1 MTFAAY
7 FNVTLK
13 VTVEIDIKILVLYG
27 WWCKVNIEMNN
38 DNVNNCH
45 FEKQMSVV
53 DSPSSNVVPDRN
65 N

>member
-27 WWCKVNIEMNN
+27 WWYKVKTEMNN

-45 FEKQMSVV
+45 FEK
-53 DSPSSNVVPDRN
+53 
-65 N
+65 

>member
-7 FNVTLK
+7 FNMTLK

-38 DNVNNCH
+38 NNVNNCH
-45 FEKQMSVV
+45 FQK
-53 DSPSSNVVPDRN
+53 
-65 N
+65 